1 MNINIECS
9 KEGIFIND
17 NEIELEEE
25 LKKYGINFNLI
36 KIDNL

>member
-17 NEIELEEE
+17 NEIELEDE